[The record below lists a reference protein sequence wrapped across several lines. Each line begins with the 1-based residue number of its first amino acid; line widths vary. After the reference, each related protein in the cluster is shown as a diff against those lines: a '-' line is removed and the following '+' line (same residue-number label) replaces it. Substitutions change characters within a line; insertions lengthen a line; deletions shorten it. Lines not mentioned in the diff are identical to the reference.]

1 MQGIT
6 KRPSAVEVVF
16 AGGAVS
22 ANLPAMEAIPL
33 SKQQP
38 SVDPMNAPS
47 DARTSMAA
55 LLQAAALYS
64 SKADIQGW
72 IMTAA
77 FLPFGLILAVWSAY
91 PAASGTAL
99 PIVDTLVG
107 LSIAVT
113 GMVGSVAMG
122 ARCLRLQE
130 QARFWRQAAS
140 EIEEHLGLGL
150 GIFKREQAL
159 MSGEAVVV
167 GGERMRLSSLER
179 PARISAFHVYYGMFT
194 IVFAFLLIANFL
206 RFGRVI

>member
-1 MQGIT
+1 MQGLT

-16 AGGAVS
+16 AGGAAS

-72 IMTAA
+72 LMTAA
-77 FLPFGLILAVWSAY
+77 FLPFGLILAVWGAY
-91 PAASGTAL
+91 PAATGTGL

-107 LSIAVT
+107 LAVAVT
-113 GMVGSVAMG
+113 GMGGSVVMG
-122 ARCLRLQE
+122 AQCLRVQQ
-130 QARFWRQAAS
+130 QAQFWRRAAS
-140 EIEEHLGLGL
+140 ELEEQLGLGL
-150 GIFKREQAL
+150 QFFKREQSL
-159 MSGEAVVV
+159 MGGEAVQVA
-167 GGERMRLSSLER
+167 GERMRLSSMER
-179 PARISAFHVYYGMFT
+179 PTRVGAFHVYYGMFT
-194 IVFAFLLIANFL
+194 VVFAFLLIANFL